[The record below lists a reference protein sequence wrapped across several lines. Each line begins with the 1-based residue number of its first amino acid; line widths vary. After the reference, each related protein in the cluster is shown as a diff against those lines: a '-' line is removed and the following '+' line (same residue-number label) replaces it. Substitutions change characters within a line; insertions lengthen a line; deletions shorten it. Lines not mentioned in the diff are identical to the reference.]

1 MEEWKRKRENNM
13 NELMKIETNEIANKE
28 LKKSFS
34 EINKAVSTIGRNTWK
49 VADEIAKIVNY
60 ELYKEDF
67 ENLHE
72 LSKVVGMSASNISRM
87 SRVSVLKN
95 KYYEKLEKFSVSCVS
110 EMLTVAEKVD
120 ENSFITFLNF
130 LLREDISTV
139 AGIRKYAKNFLEVEE
154 TEETEEVE
162 TEEVETEET
171 EEVETEETE
180 EEIYDVEFDGATYQ
194 ILASVKQTILK
205 ILVSNDLRK

>member
-1 MEEWKRKRENNM
+1 M
-13 NELMKIETNEIANKE
+13 NELVKIETNEIVNKE

-49 VADEIAKIVNY
+49 VADEIAKIVND

-72 LSKVVGMSASNISRM
+72 LAKVVGMSASNISRM

-120 ENSFITFLNF
+120 ENMFLTFLG
-130 LLREDISTV
+130 LLLENEITTV
-139 AGIRKYAKNFLEVEE
+139 VGIRKYAKKFLEDEAEVEEAEAEVEEAEAEVEEVEEVEE
-154 TEETEEVE
+154 TEETEE
-162 TEEVETEET
+162 
-171 EEVETEETE
+171 
-180 EEIYDVEFDGATYQ
+180 EIFDVEFDGVTYQ
-194 ILASVKQTILK
+194 ILASVKQKIFD

>member
-1 MEEWKRKRENNM
+1 M
-13 NELMKIETNEIANKE
+13 NELTKIETNEILNKE
-28 LKKSFS
+28 LKKSFL

-49 VADEIAKIVNY
+49 VADEIAKIVND

-72 LSKVVGMSASNISRM
+72 LAKVVGMSTSNISRM
-87 SRVSVLKN
+87 SRVSLLKN

-120 ENSFITFLNF
+120 ENAFLTFLNF

-139 AGIRKYAKNFLEVEE
+139 SGVRKYVKNFLEAEEAEEVEE
-154 TEETEEVE
+154 TEEM
-162 TEEVETEET
+162 
-171 EEVETEETE
+171 
-180 EEIYDVEFDGATYQ
+180 EEIYDVEFDGVVYQ
-194 ILASVKQTILK
+194 VLETVKQTVFD

>member
-1 MEEWKRKRENNM
+1 M
-13 NELMKIETNEIANKE
+13 NELVKIETEEIANKE

-34 EINKAVSTIGRNTWK
+34 EINKAISTIGRNTWK
-49 VADEIAKIVNY
+49 VADEIAKIVND

-120 ENSFITFLNF
+120 ENMFLTFLG
-130 LLREDISTV
+130 LLLENEITTV
-139 AGIRKYAKNFLEVEE
+139 ADIRKYAKKFLEVEEEIEEAEAEVEEVEE
-154 TEETEEVE
+154 TEEVE
-162 TEEVETEET
+162 A
-171 EEVETEETE
+171 EETE
-180 EEIYDVEFDGATYQ
+180 EEEIFYVEFDGVTYQ
-194 ILASVKQTILK
+194 ILASVKQKIFD
-205 ILVSNDLRK
+205 ILVSNDLQK

>member
-1 MEEWKRKRENNM
+1 M
-13 NELMKIETNEIANKE
+13 NELVKIETEEIANKE

-34 EINKAVSTIGRNTWK
+34 EINKAISTIGRNTWK
-49 VADEIAKIVNY
+49 VADEIAKIVND

-120 ENSFITFLNF
+120 ENMFLTFLG
-130 LLREDISTV
+130 LLLENEITTV
-139 AGIRKYAKNFLEVEE
+139 ADIRKYAKKFLEVEE
-154 TEETEEVE
+154 EIEEAEAEVEEV
-162 TEEVETEET
+162 EET
-171 EEVETEETE
+171 EEVETEETKE
-180 EEIYDVEFDGATYQ
+180 EEIFDVEFDGVSYQ
-194 ILASVKQTILK
+194 ILASVKQKIFD
-205 ILVSNDLRK
+205 ILVSNDLQK

>member
-1 MEEWKRKRENNM
+1 M
-13 NELMKIETNEIANKE
+13 NELVKIETKEIANKE
-28 LKKSFS
+28 LKNSFS

-49 VADEIAKIVNY
+49 VADEIAKIVNN

-72 LSKVVGMSASNISRM
+72 LSKVVGMSVSNISRM

-120 ENSFITFLNF
+120 ENMFLTFLG
-130 LLREDISTV
+130 LLLENEITTV
-139 AGIRKYAKNFLEVEE
+139 SGIRKYAKKFLEDEAEVEEAEAEVEEAEAEVEEVEEVEE
-154 TEETEEVE
+154 TEE
-162 TEEVETEET
+162 
-171 EEVETEETE
+171 
-180 EEIYDVEFDGATYQ
+180 EIFDIEFDGVTYQ
-194 ILASVKQTILK
+194 ILASVKQKIFD

>member
-1 MEEWKRKRENNM
+1 M
-13 NELMKIETNEIANKE
+13 NELEKIETNEIANKE

-49 VADEIAKIVNY
+49 VADEIAKLVNDESY
-60 ELYKEDF
+60 EEDF

-110 EMLTVAEKVD
+110 EMLTVAERVD
-120 ENSFITFLNF
+120 ENMFLTFLG
-130 LLREDISTV
+130 LLLENEITTV
-139 AGIRKYAKNFLEVEE
+139 AGIRKYTKKFLEVEE
-154 TEETEEVE
+154 VEEVKEVKEVKEVEEVE
-162 TEEVETEET
+162 EKE
-171 EEVETEETE
+171 ETEETE

-194 ILASVKQTILK
+194 IFSSVKQKIFD

>member
-1 MEEWKRKRENNM
+1 M
-13 NELMKIETNEIANKE
+13 NELAKIETNEIANKE

-49 VADEIAKIVNY
+49 VADEIAKIIND

-72 LSKVVGMSASNISRM
+72 LAKVVGMSASNISRM

-120 ENSFITFLNF
+120 ENAFLSFLTQLLENEIT
-130 LLREDISTV
+130 TV
-139 AGIRKYAKNFLEVEE
+139 SGIRKYAKKFLGVAETEETEETEEIEE

-162 TEEVETEET
+162 TEEIEET
-171 EEVETEETE
+171 DK
-180 EEIYDVEFDGATYQ
+180 EEIYDVEFDGVTYQ
-194 ILASVKQTILK
+194 ILASVKRTIFD

>member
-1 MEEWKRKRENNM
+1 M
-13 NELMKIETNEIANKE
+13 NELVKIETEEIANKE

-34 EINKAVSTIGRNTWK
+34 EINKAISTIGRNTWK
-49 VADEIAKIVNY
+49 VADEIAKIVND

-120 ENSFITFLNF
+120 ENMFLTFLG
-130 LLREDISTV
+130 LLLENEITTV
-139 AGIRKYAKNFLEVEE
+139 AAIRKYAKKFLEVEE
-154 TEETEEVE
+154 EIEEAEAEVEEV
-162 TEEVETEET
+162 EET
-171 EEVETEETE
+171 EEVETEETKE
-180 EEIYDVEFDGATYQ
+180 EEIFDVEFDGVSYQ
-194 ILASVKQTILK
+194 ILASVKQKIFD
-205 ILVSNDLRK
+205 ILVSNDLQK

>member
-1 MEEWKRKRENNM
+1 M
-13 NELMKIETNEIANKE
+13 NELVKIETEEIANKE

-34 EINKAVSTIGRNTWK
+34 EINKAISTIGRNTWK
-49 VADEIAKIVNY
+49 VADEIAKIVND

-120 ENSFITFLNF
+120 ENMFLTFLG
-130 LLREDISTV
+130 LLLENEITTV
-139 AGIRKYAKNFLEVEE
+139 ADIRKYAKKFLEVEEEIEEAEAEVEEVEE
-154 TEETEEVE
+154 TEEVE
-162 TEEVETEET
+162 A
-171 EEVETEETE
+171 EETE
-180 EEIYDVEFDGATYQ
+180 EEEIFYVEFDGVSYQ
-194 ILASVKQTILK
+194 ILASVKQKIFD
-205 ILVSNDLRK
+205 ILVSNDLQK

>member
-1 MEEWKRKRENNM
+1 M
-13 NELMKIETNEIANKE
+13 NELVKIETNEIVNKE

-34 EINKAVSTIGRNTWK
+34 EINRAVSTIGKNTWK
-49 VADEIAKIVNY
+49 VADEIAKIVND

-87 SRVSVLKN
+87 SRVSLLKN
-95 KYYEKLEKFSVSCVS
+95 KYYEKLDRFSVSCVS

-120 ENSFITFLNF
+120 ETTFLTF
-130 LLREDISTV
+130 LALLLENEVTTV
-139 AGIRKYAKNFLEVEE
+139 SGVRKYAKKFLEVEEEIEETEAEVEEVEE
-154 TEETEEVE
+154 TEEVE
-162 TEEVETEET
+162 A
-171 EEVETEETE
+171 EETE
-180 EEIYDVEFDGATYQ
+180 EEEIFDVEFDGVTYQ
-194 ILASVKQTILK
+194 ILTSVKQKIFD

>member
-1 MEEWKRKRENNM
+1 M
-13 NELMKIETNEIANKE
+13 NELVKIETNEIANKE

-49 VADEIAKIVNY
+49 VADEIAKIVND

-87 SRVSVLKN
+87 SRVSLLKN

-120 ENSFITFLNF
+120 ENMFLTFLG
-130 LLREDISTV
+130 LLLENEITTV
-139 AGIRKYAKNFLEVEE
+139 SGVRKYAKKFLEVEE
-154 TEETEEVE
+154 VETEE

-180 EEIYDVEFDGATYQ
+180 ETKEEIYDVEFDGVTYQ
-194 ILASVKQTILK
+194 ILASVKQTIFD

>member
-1 MEEWKRKRENNM
+1 M
-13 NELMKIETNEIANKE
+13 NELVKIKTEEIANKE
-28 LKKSFS
+28 LKKSFL

-49 VADEIAKIVNY
+49 VADEIAKIVND

-120 ENSFITFLNF
+120 ENMFLTFLG
-130 LLREDISTV
+130 LLLENEITTV
-139 AGIRKYAKNFLEVEE
+139 SGIRKYVKKFLEV
-154 TEETEEVE
+154 EEVE
-162 TEEVETEET
+162 TEEVETEEI

-180 EEIYDVEFDGATYQ
+180 EEIFDVEFDGVTYK
-194 ILASVKQTILK
+194 IFKSVKQTIFD
-205 ILVSNDLRK
+205 ILVSNDLQK

>member
-1 MEEWKRKRENNM
+1 M
-13 NELMKIETNEIANKE
+13 NELVKIETNEIVNKE

-49 VADEIAKIVNY
+49 VADEIAKIVND

-72 LSKVVGMSASNISRM
+72 LAKVVGMSASNISRM

-120 ENSFITFLNF
+120 ENMFLTFLG
-130 LLREDISTV
+130 LLLENEITTV
-139 AGIRKYAKNFLEVEE
+139 VGIRKYAKKFLEDEAEVEEAEAEVEEVEEVEE
-154 TEETEEVE
+154 TEETEE
-162 TEEVETEET
+162 
-171 EEVETEETE
+171 
-180 EEIYDVEFDGATYQ
+180 EIFDVEFDGVTYQ
-194 ILASVKQTILK
+194 ILASVKQKIFD

>member
-1 MEEWKRKRENNM
+1 M
-13 NELMKIETNEIANKE
+13 NELVKIETEEIANKE

-34 EINKAVSTIGRNTWK
+34 EINKAISTIGRNTWK
-49 VADEIAKIVNY
+49 VADEIAKIVND

-120 ENSFITFLNF
+120 ENMFLTFLG
-130 LLREDISTV
+130 LLLENEITTV
-139 AGIRKYAKNFLEVEE
+139 AGIRKYAKKFLEVEEEIEEAEAEVEEVEE
-154 TEETEEVE
+154 TEEVE
-162 TEEVETEET
+162 A
-171 EEVETEETE
+171 EETE
-180 EEIYDVEFDGATYQ
+180 EEEIFYVEFDGVTYQ
-194 ILASVKQTILK
+194 ILASVKQKIFG
-205 ILVSNDLRK
+205 ILVSNDLQK